1 EPPVERDTLAR
12 VLVGLGTLGI
22 ERPDVQSVDLNPLI
36 VRDGHPVAV
45 DALVELG
52 DAAAPSAA
60 PRTPPDARALAERFR
75 PLFHPPGV
83 VGASTHPGKFGFAA
97 FHNLLRFGYR
107 GAVFPVNREGAEV
120 LGRPTL
126 RDVSEVPDG
135 VADLAVVC
143 TPPAANADVL
153 RTCAA
158 RGIRAAF

>member
-1 EPPVERDTLAR
+1 GPPVA
-12 VLVGLGTLGI
+12 G
-22 ERPDVQSVDLNPLI
+22 
-36 VRDGHPVAV
+36 

-52 DAAAPSAA
+52 EAAGSSAA
-60 PRTPPDARALAERFR
+60 IHTPPDPPALAERFR
-75 PLFHPPGV
+75 PLFHPRGV
-83 VGASTHPGKFGFAA
+83 VVAGASTHPGKFGFAA

-143 TPPAANADVL
+143 TP
-153 RTCAA
+153 
-158 RGIRAAF
+158 